1 MAEATTKVIP
11 RLKQRYLEEVRPA
24 LMREFGYRNIMEVP
38 RVWKVVVN
46 VGVGEAVTNPK
57 ALDYAV
63 QNIATIT
70 GQKPLVTKARKS
82 IAAFKLRAGRPI
94 GVKVTLRGD
103 RMWAF
108 LDRLFNVAL
117 PRIRDFRGV
126 SPDSFDGRGNYT
138 LGLREQL
145 VWPEIDY
152 SQVDKVPG
160 DGDHHCD
167 HGEDRRR
174 GAAAAGAARH
184 AVPQRIG
191 GKKEDFHTGCRRGSV
206 ARKCMIYREMR
217 RKYKVRVRNRC
228 RRCGRPRA
236 YIRRFALCRI
246 CFREL
251 ALQGL
256 IPGVRKAAGERA
268 PCLNPAQGKPSQV

>member
-1 MAEATTKVIP
+1 MAETTTKVIP

-38 RVWKVVVN
+38 RVWKVVIN

-63 QNIATIT
+63 QNIATIS
-70 GQKPLVTKARKS
+70 GQKPLITKARKS

-152 SQVDKVPG
+152 SQVDKVRG
-160 DGDHHCD
+160 MEITIVTTAKTDA
-167 HGEDRRR
+167 EARRLLELL
-174 GAAAAGAARH
+174 GM
-184 AVPQRIG
+184 P
-191 GKKEDFHTGCRRGSV
+191 F
-206 ARKCMIYREMR
+206 RK
-217 RKYKVRVRNRC
+217 
-228 RRCGRPRA
+228 G
-236 YIRRFALCRI
+236 
-246 CFREL
+246 
-251 ALQGL
+251 
-256 IPGVRKAAGERA
+256 
-268 PCLNPAQGKPSQV
+268 

>member
-126 SPDSFDGRGNYT
+126 SRIPSTAGGITPWGCASSWSGRRST
-138 LGLREQL
+138 T
-145 VWPEIDY
+145 
-152 SQVDKVPG
+152 
-160 DGDHHCD
+160 
-167 HGEDRRR
+167 
-174 GAAAAGAARH
+174 ARW
-184 AVPQRIG
+184 IKSG
-191 GKKEDFHTGCRRGSV
+191 GWRS
-206 ARKCMIYREMR
+206 
-217 RKYKVRVRNRC
+217 
-228 RRCGRPRA
+228 P
-236 YIRRFALCRI
+236 L
-246 CFREL
+246 
-251 ALQGL
+251 
-256 IPGVRKAAGERA
+256 
-268 PCLNPAQGKPSQV
+268 